1 MDGWCEEVESK
12 AISTFKKDEVE
23 VKLVNMLN
31 ITYLY
36 NEETSQKYQ
45 VVTASTP
52 SKPLLT

>member
-1 MDGWCEEVESK
+1 MGGV
-12 AISTFKKDEVE
+12 KKLSLKPFLLSRKLKLKVR
-23 VKLVNMLN
+23 KLVNMLN

-36 NEETSQKYQ
+36 NEETSQKDQ